1 MFQYISERQM
11 AEPRTIAIVY
21 NDDFYLHR
29 FKGGLLRALS
39 EAGHT
44 VFAIAPAGESVE
56 AIESTGA
63 TFIDWPLVRRGANPL
78 RELRSL
84 ITLRRIYKR
93 IKPDLVH
100 HFTAKPRVYGAFAAR
115 FAGVRTVV
123 ASVNGL
129 GYVYTGRSL
138 KSSIVRPISTLLNR
152 LAFGISE
159 AVLFQNHDDARFFED
174 TRMVS
179 KEKIRH
185 IPGGSGVDTAVFSP
199 DAVDA
204 EGTDRLRGSL
214 DIAAGI
220 PVVIMIGRML
230 THKGVHE
237 YVECAKI
244 VVEDRD
250 TEFLLVG
257 PTDEGNPASIPEE
270 TLVEWGKRGW
280 VRYLGERSD
289 IRELMA
295 MADVVALPSYREGF
309 PRVLVEA
316 AAMGKPMV
324 TTDTPGCRDVVDD
337 GVSGLIVPVGDAGAL
352 ASAVEKL
359 LASPD
364 LRAQMG
370 KAARLKALD
379 EFDERRV
386 TQDIIAIYDELLAE
400 APIA

>member
-1 MFQYISERQM
+1 M

-29 FKGGLLRALS
+29 FKSGLLKTLS

-44 VFAIAPAGESVE
+44 VYAIAPAGDSVE
-56 AIESTGA
+56 AIEDSGA
-63 TFIDWPLVRRGANPL
+63 TFIDWPLVRRGANPI

-84 ITLRRIYKR
+84 LALRGIYKR
-93 IKPDLVH
+93 IRPDLVH

-115 FAGVRTVV
+115 FSGVPVVV

-138 KSSIVRPISTLLNR
+138 KSSFVRPVSTLLNR

-159 AVLFQNHDDARFFED
+159 AVLFQNHDDAKFFED

-179 KEKIRH
+179 KKKIRH
-185 IPGGSGVDTAVFSP
+185 VPGGSGVDTALFSP

-204 EGTDRLRGSL
+204 GGSDRLRGSL
-214 DIAAGI
+214 DIPADT

-237 YVECAKI
+237 YVECARI
-244 VVEDRD
+244 VAGDRD
-250 TEFLLVG
+250 ARFLLVG
-257 PTDEGNPASIPEE
+257 PTDTGNPASIPEG
-270 TLVEWGKRGW
+270 TLVEWGERGW
-280 VRYLGERSD
+280 IRYLGERSD

-295 MADVVALPSYREGF
+295 MADIVALPSYREGF

-316 AAMGKPMV
+316 AAMGKPIV
-324 TTDTPGCRDVVDD
+324 TTDTAGCRDVVDD
-337 GVSGLIVPVGDAGAL
+337 GVNGLLVPIGDAGAL

-379 EFDERRV
+379 EFDERKV

-400 APIA
+400 TPIA

>member
-1 MFQYISERQM
+1 M

-44 VFAIAPAGESVE
+44 VYAIAPAGESVE
-56 AIESTGA
+56 AIEDSGA
-63 TFIDWPLVRRGANPL
+63 TFIDWPLVRRSSSPL

-84 ITLRRIYKR
+84 MALRRIYKR
-93 IKPDLVH
+93 IRPDLVH

-115 FAGVRTVV
+115 LSGVPVVV

-129 GYVYTGRSL
+129 GYVYTGRGL
-138 KSSIVRPISTLLNR
+138 KSSLVRPVSTLLNR

-179 KEKIRH
+179 KKKIRH
-185 IPGGSGVDTAVFSP
+185 IPGGSGVDTTLFSP

-204 EGTDRLRGSL
+204 AASSRLRGSL
-214 DIAAGI
+214 DIPADT

-230 THKGVHE
+230 THKGVQE

-244 VVEDRD
+244 VAEDRD

-257 PTDEGNPASIPEE
+257 PVDQGNPASIPHE
-270 TLVEWGKRGW
+270 TLVEWERKGW
-280 VRYLGERSD
+280 VSYLGERSD

-295 MADVVALPSYREGF
+295 MADIVALPSYREGF

-316 AAMGKPMV
+316 AAMGRPMV

-337 GVSGLIVPVGDAGAL
+337 GVNGLLVPVGDARAL

-364 LRAQMG
+364 LRARMG

-379 EFDERRV
+379 EFDERKV
-386 TQDIIAIYDELLAE
+386 TQDIMAIYDELLAE
-400 APIA
+400 TPIV

>member
-1 MFQYISERQM
+1 M